1 MSGLKVPKD
10 LAGEQYIAI
19 EDALLSSE
27 AGRAFLR
34 MRDKR
39 GAVLAVD
46 EYHAGLR
53 SIRQWIE
60 QSQVKSAEDVHL
72 DVLRRELIEMA
83 SSIRKAKTEI
93 SAMKPA
99 DESGG
104 PGSTRRINLATEE
117 LDAIVH
123 ATERATSDI
132 LNGAERIMEL
142 AQKVKK
148 VEGLSDEADQ
158 LDIEATNILMAC
170 GFQDITGQR
179 ISKVVSTLRYL
190 EERVDAMIRIWGI
203 EGATGDQVDTDVRD
217 TRPDAH
223 LMNGPALSGGVD
235 QNEVDNLLAGGF
247 NPPPKESAVDDW
259 AAAAAEA
266 ASPPPPP
273 PPPPPPK
280 AAAPEKPKE
289 VEKPPEKKVEKKAK
303 EPVAEVAEAGAALD
317 QSSIDSLFP

>member
-39 GAVLAVD
+39 AAVLAVD

-83 SSIRKAKTEI
+83 ASIRKAKTEI
-93 SAMKPA
+93 WAMKPA
-99 DESGG
+99 DESS
-104 PGSTRRINLATEE
+104 PASSRRINLATEE

-132 LNGAERIMEL
+132 LNGAERIMEV
-142 AQKVKK
+142 AQRVKK
-148 VEGLSDEADQ
+148 SDELAAEAEM
-158 LDIEATNILMAC
+158 LDVEATNILMAC

-203 EGATGDQVDTDVRD
+203 EGVKGDDVQTDVRD

-223 LMNGPALSGGVD
+223 LMHGPSLSGGVD
-235 QNEVDNLLAGGF
+235 QSEVDNLLAGGF
-247 NPPPKESAVDDW
+247 DTPSATSVEDEW
-259 AAAAAEA
+259 AAAAAEPAPPAPAPVA
-266 ASPPPPP
+266 ASAPVEK
-273 PPPPPPK
+273 PK
-280 AAAPEKPKE
+280 AA
-289 VEKPPEKKVEKKAK
+289 EKKSEKKAK
-303 EPVAEVAEAGAALD
+303 EPVPEPVDAGAALD

>member
-39 GAVLAVD
+39 AAVLAMD

-60 QSQVKSAEDVHL
+60 QSQVRSAEDVHL
-72 DVLRRELIEMA
+72 EVLRRELIEMA
-83 SSIRKAKTEI
+83 ASIRKAKTEI
-93 SAMKPA
+93 WAMKPA
-99 DESGG
+99 DDGG
-104 PGSTRRINLATEE
+104 PASARRINLATEE

-132 LNGAERIMEL
+132 LNGAERIMEV
-142 AQKVKK
+142 AQRVKK
-148 VEGLSDEADQ
+148 SDELAAEAEQ
-158 LDIEATNILMAC
+158 LDVEATNILMAC

-203 EGATGDQVDTDVRD
+203 EDLKGGEVQTNVRD

-223 LMNGPALSGGVD
+223 LMHGPSLSGGVD
-235 QNEVDNLLAGGF
+235 QSEVDNLLAGGF
-247 NPPPKESAVDDW
+247 DAPAAPSVEDEW
-259 AAAAAEA
+259 AAAAAEPEPAPA
-266 ASPPPPP
+266 ASVVPL
-273 PPPPPPK
+273 
-280 AAAPEKPKE
+280 KP
-289 VEKPPEKKVEKKAK
+289 VEKPAEKAEKKAEKKSK
-303 EPVAEVAEAGAALD
+303 EPVVEVADAGAALD

>member
-1 MSGLKVPKD
+1 MNMSGLKVPKD

-60 QSQVKSAEDVHL
+60 QSQVKSAGDVHL

-83 SSIRKAKTEI
+83 SSIRRAKTEI
-93 SAMKPA
+93 SAMKPP
-99 DESGG
+99 DESG

-142 AQKVKK
+142 AQRVKK
-148 VEGLSDEADQ
+148 AEGMADEAEQ
-158 LDIEATNILMAC
+158 LDVEATNILMAC

-190 EERVDAMIRIWGI
+190 EERVDAMIRIWGL
-203 EGATGDQVDTDVRD
+203 EGVKGDEVETAERD
-217 TRPDAH
+217 GRPDAH
-223 LMNGPALSGGVD
+223 LMHGPSLSGGVD
-235 QNEVDNLLAGGF
+235 QSEVDNLLAGGF
-247 NPPPKESAVDDW
+247 SAPSVEDEW

-266 ASPPPPP
+266 E
-273 PPPPPPK
+273 PPK
-280 AAAPEKPKE
+280 PVAAAAVEKPKPA
-289 VEKPPEKKVEKKAK
+289 EKPPERKAEKKTK
-303 EPVAEVAEAGAALD
+303 EPAAEKADAGAALD

>member
-39 GAVLAVD
+39 AAVLAID

-60 QSQVKSAEDVHL
+60 RSQVKSAEDVHL
-72 DVLRRELIEMA
+72 EVLRRELIEMA
-83 SSIRKAKTEI
+83 ASIRRAKTEI

-99 DESGG
+99 DESG

-142 AQKVKK
+142 AQRVKK
-148 VEGLSDEADQ
+148 GEGMADEADQ

-190 EERVDAMIRIWGI
+190 EERVDAMIRIWGLD
-203 EGATGDQVDTDVRD
+203 GVKGDEVETSEVD

-223 LMNGPALSGGVD
+223 LMHGPSLSGGVD
-235 QNEVDNLLAGGF
+235 QSEVDNLLAGGF
-247 NPPPKESAVDDW
+247 NTPAPSVEDEW
-259 AAAAAEA
+259 AAAAAE
-266 ASPPPPP
+266 PE
-273 PPPPPPK
+273 PPK
-280 AAAPEKPKE
+280 PVAAAPVEKPKP
-289 VEKPPEKKVEKKAK
+289 VEKPPEKKAEKKAK
-303 EPVAEVAEAGAALD
+303 EPVAEAADAGAALD

>member
-1 MSGLKVPKD
+1 MAGLKVPKD

-39 GAVLAVD
+39 AAVLAVD

-72 DVLRRELIEMA
+72 EVLRRELIEMA

-99 DESGG
+99 DEGAA
-104 PGSTRRINLATEE
+104 GSSRRINLATEE
-117 LDAIVH
+117 LDAIVT

-148 VEGLSDEADQ
+148 ADGAAEVADQ
-158 LDIEATNILMAC
+158 LDMEATNILMAC

-203 EGATGDQVDTDVRD
+203 EGVKSEDLPLGERD
-217 TRPDAH
+217 SRPDAH
-223 LMNGPALSGGVD
+223 LMNGPSLSGGVD
-235 QNEVDNLLAGGF
+235 QSEVDNLLAGGF
-247 NPPPKESAVDDW
+247 DTPAPTSVEDDW
-259 AAAAAEA
+259 AAAAAETEA
-266 ASPPPPP
+266 PPAPPPPP
-273 PPPPPPK
+273 VV
-280 AAAPEKPKE
+280 AAPVEKPKA
-289 VEKPPEKKVEKKAK
+289 EKKAEKKPVK
-303 EPVAEVAEAGAALD
+303 EPVVEAGAALD

>member
-1 MSGLKVPKD
+1 MAGLKVPKD

-39 GAVLAVD
+39 AAVLAVD

-60 QSQVKSAEDVHL
+60 QSQVKSAGDVHL
-72 DVLRRELIEMA
+72 EVLRRELIEMA
-83 SSIRKAKTEI
+83 SSIRRAKTEI

-99 DESGG
+99 DEQGG
-104 PGSTRRINLATEE
+104 GSTRRINLATEE

-142 AQKVKK
+142 AQRVKK
-148 VEGLSDEADQ
+148 ADGLADEAEQ
-158 LDIEATNILMAC
+158 LDVEATNILMAC

-190 EERVDAMIRIWGI
+190 EERVDAMIRIWGL
-203 EGATGDQVDTDVRD
+203 EGVKGDEVETAERD

-223 LMNGPALSGGVD
+223 LMHGPSISGGVD
-235 QNEVDNLLAGGF
+235 QSEVDNLLAGGF
-247 NPPPKESAVDDW
+247 NTPAIEDDW

-266 ASPPPPP
+266 EAPSPPSPPPPP
-273 PPPPPPK
+273 PPVV
-280 AAAPEKPKE
+280 AAPKPKP
-289 VEKPPEKKVEKKAK
+289 VEKPTEKKVEKKAK
-303 EPVAEVAEAGAALD
+303 EPVAEVADAGPALD

>member
-1 MSGLKVPKD
+1 MISLPGGVNMSGLKVPKD

-39 GAVLAVD
+39 AAVLAVD

-60 QSQVKSAEDVHL
+60 QSQVRSAEDVHL
-72 DVLRRELIEMA
+72 EVLRRELIEMA
-83 SSIRKAKTEI
+83 ASIRKAKTEI
-93 SAMKPA
+93 WAMKPA
-99 DESGG
+99 DESG

-142 AQKVKK
+142 AQRVKK
-148 VEGLSDEADQ
+148 GEGMADEAEQ
-158 LDIEATNILMAC
+158 LDVEATNILMAC

-203 EGATGDQVDTDVRD
+203 EGIKSDEIPAGERD
-217 TRPDAH
+217 MRPDAH
-223 LMNGPALSGGVD
+223 LMHGPSLTGGVD
-235 QNEVDNLLAGGF
+235 QSEVDNLLAGGF
-247 NPPPKESAVDDW
+247 NAPSVEDDW
-259 AAAAAEA
+259 AAALEAETPA
-266 ASPPPPP
+266 V
-273 PPPPPPK
+273 
-280 AAAPEKPKE
+280 AAAPVEKPKPA
-289 VEKPPEKKVEKKAK
+289 EKPPEKKAEKKAK
-303 EPVAEVAEAGAALD
+303 EPVVEVADAGAALD

>member
-1 MSGLKVPKD
+1 MAGLKVPKD
-10 LAGEQYIAI
+10 LPGEQYIAI

-53 SIRQWIE
+53 SIRHWIE
-60 QSQVKSAEDVHL
+60 QSQVKSAGDVHL

-83 SSIRKAKTEI
+83 SSIRRAKTEI
-93 SAMKPA
+93 SAMKPP
-99 DESGG
+99 DEQGGSG
-104 PGSTRRINLATEE
+104 SARRINLATEE

-142 AQKVKK
+142 AQRVKK
-148 VEGLSDEADQ
+148 GEGMADEAEQ

-190 EERVDAMIRIWGI
+190 EERVDAMIRIWGL
-203 EGATGDQVDTDVRD
+203 EGVKGDEVSTNERD
-217 TRPDAH
+217 DRPDAH
-223 LMNGPALSGGVD
+223 LMHGPSSGGVD
-235 QNEVDNLLAGGF
+235 QSEVDNLLAGGF
-247 NPPPKESAVDDW
+247 DAVP
-259 AAAAAEA
+259 AAAAEDDDDGWGA
-266 ASPPPPP
+266 AAAEIEAAPAPPPPP
-273 PPPPPPK
+273 PPPPV
-280 AAAPEKPKE
+280 AAAPVEKPKP
-289 VEKPPEKKVEKKAK
+289 VEKKVEKKAEK
-303 EPVAEVAEAGAALD
+303 KAEPVSDGGAALD